1 MTALQTLV
9 VVSHVVHYR
18 SRGRLAAYGPYA
30 REIDIW
36 ADLFPELVI
45 AAPCR
50 DAEPPGDC
58 LPFTRANITIDP
70 QVDAGG
76 DTWASKLRLL
86 LALPA
91 LAVGLSRTMSRAD
104 AIHVRCPGS
113 VGLLGVLLAPMFSRR
128 LVAKYAGQWNGFDGE
143 SVVGRLERA
152 LLRSWWWR
160 GPVTVYGSW
169 PDMPNHIVPFF
180 TSMMSRQQIDHAAT
194 VAAQKHLQVPL
205 RVLFSGV
212 LERRKRA
219 DALLD
224 GVKIAVGRGLPL
236 ELVIVGDGAQRRALA
251 ERTAA
256 LGLSHLVR
264 FIGAVPFDAAL
275 SWYEWAH
282 VLVLPSRHSEGWP
295 KVIAEAM
302 SYGVR
307 CVAVDHGQVPAML
320 QHGGLLLSDGS
331 PAEIADALQTAAGDP
346 AAFRVAAG
354 QASQW
359 GRRHSLEGLR
369 DAVAALLTERW
380 QVPVTCDRAAA
391 EVPL

>member
-1 MTALQTLV
+1 MTSLRTLV

-36 ADLFPELVI
+36 ADLFPHVII

-50 DAEPPGDC
+50 DADAPGDC

-70 QVDAGG
+70 QVEAGG
-76 DTWASKLRLL
+76 DTWQAKMRLL
-86 LALPA
+86 LALPSLA
-91 LAVGLSRTMSRAD
+91 LGLSRTMAGAD

-143 SVVGRLERA
+143 SAAGRLERA
-152 LLRSWWWR
+152 ILRSSWWR
-160 GPVTVYGSW
+160 APVTVYGSW
-169 PDMPNHIVPFF
+169 PGMPDHIVPFF
-180 TSMMSRQQIDHAAT
+180 TSMMSRQQVDHAAA
-194 VAAQKHLQVPL
+194 VAAEKHLQAPL

-212 LERRKRA
+212 LERRKRV
-219 DALLD
+219 DALLE
-224 GVKIAVGRGLPL
+224 GVAMAVRRGLSL
-236 ELVIVGDGAQRRALA
+236 ELVVVGDGAEREALTDRA
-251 ERTAA
+251 AA
-256 LGLSHLVR
+256 LGLSTVVR
-264 FIGAVPFDAAL
+264 FIGAVPFDEAL

-302 SYGVR
+302 SYGVF

-320 QHGGLLLSDGS
+320 QHGGLVLPHGSPREIAEALQIAAGS
-331 PAEIADALQTAAGDP
+331 PAAFGAAARTASAW
-346 AAFRVAAG
+346 ARQYSV
-354 QASQW
+354 
-359 GRRHSLEGLR
+359 EGLR
-369 DAVAALLTERW
+369 EAVAALLTERW
-380 QVPVTCDRAAA
+380 QIPVTCDRAAVEA
-391 EVPL
+391 PL